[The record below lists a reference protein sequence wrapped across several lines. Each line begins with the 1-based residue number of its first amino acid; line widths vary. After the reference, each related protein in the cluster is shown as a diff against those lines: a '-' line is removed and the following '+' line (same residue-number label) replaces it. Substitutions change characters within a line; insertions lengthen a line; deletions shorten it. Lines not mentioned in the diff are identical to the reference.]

1 MEESKDYLPLIKVV
15 NANIRYF
22 IRFKDIHKQLNCIEV
37 TEEVFLQFFGVHHH
51 DKAGNEE
58 HYFIVFKDQDHC
70 IKKEVTKERFLGYQS
85 FRSMEIREQIS
96 MIAILNILN

>member
-1 MEESKDYLPLIKVV
+1 MEESKDYLPLIKLV
-15 NANIRYF
+15 NAHIRYF
-22 IRFKDIHKQLNCIEV
+22 IRFKDIHKQRNCIEV

-51 DKAGNEE
+51 EKARNEE
-58 HYFIVFKDQDHC
+58 HYFIVFKDHEYC